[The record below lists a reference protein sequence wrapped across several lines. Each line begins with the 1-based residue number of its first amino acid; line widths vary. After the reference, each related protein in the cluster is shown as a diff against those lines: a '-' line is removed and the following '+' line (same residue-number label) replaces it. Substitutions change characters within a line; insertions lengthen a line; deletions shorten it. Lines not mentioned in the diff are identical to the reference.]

1 MMPVNCFVIKK
12 NDILTLASL
21 YSNTNKKKRKGENKL
36 VYTFYELCWFFLIY
50 SFAGWCAGVVANA
63 VRNRKFVNTGFMNM
77 PFCLSYGV
85 CAVLCCIFLP
95 ELRHRIFFLF
105 IGGAL
110 LAAFVSIMTGL
121 ILEHIFHRKW
131 WDYSKNRFQYEG
143 YFGIWHL
150 LIFGAA
156 IVVMMKFAN
165 PLILQILK
173 QIPHFIGRIILII
186 AYILMGIDFLGSVIA
201 ILQLKIKLR
210 RIMQLNENMQKVSE
224 NVGNAITVRI
234 QKRMMRAYPNIKT
247 ENIKESVRK
256 NTKK

>member
-131 WDYSKNRFQYEG
+131 WDYSKN
-143 YFGIWHL
+143 L
-150 LIFGAA
+150 ASA
-156 IVVMMKFAN
+156 D
-165 PLILQILK
+165 LQCGDRCDDEIC
-173 QIPHFIGRIILII
+173 QSSDP
-186 AYILMGIDFLGSVIA
+186 ADFKTDPAFYWKDYPDHSVY
-201 ILQLKIKLR
+201 
-210 RIMQLNENMQKVSE
+210 SD
-224 NVGNAITVRI
+224 GD
-234 QKRMMRAYPNIKT
+234 
-247 ENIKESVRK
+247 
-256 NTKK
+256 

>member
-21 YSNTNKKKRKGENKL
+21 YSNTHKKKRKGENKL

-121 ILEHIFHRKW
+121 ISPRSVQPFPQDSSLF
-131 WDYSKNRFQYEG
+131 
-143 YFGIWHL
+143 
-150 LIFGAA
+150 
-156 IVVMMKFAN
+156 
-165 PLILQILK
+165 PC
-173 QIPHFIGRIILII
+173 
-186 AYILMGIDFLGSVIA
+186 GSA
-201 ILQLKIKLR
+201 
-210 RIMQLNENMQKVSE
+210 LN
-224 NVGNAITVRI
+224 
-234 QKRMMRAYPNIKT
+234 
-247 ENIKESVRK
+247 
-256 NTKK
+256 

>member
-21 YSNTNKKKRKGENKL
+21 YSNTHKKKRKGENKL

-110 LAAFVSIMTGL
+110 LEAFV
-121 ILEHIFHRKW
+121 
-131 WDYSKNRFQYEG
+131 
-143 YFGIWHL
+143 
-150 LIFGAA
+150 
-156 IVVMMKFAN
+156 
-165 PLILQILK
+165 P
-173 QIPHFIGRIILII
+173 
-186 AYILMGIDFLGSVIA
+186 
-201 ILQLKIKLR
+201 
-210 RIMQLNENMQKVSE
+210 
-224 NVGNAITVRI
+224 
-234 QKRMMRAYPNIKT
+234 KRSSR
-247 ENIKESVRK
+247 
-256 NTKK
+256 

>member
-1 MMPVNCFVIKK
+1 MMHVNCFVIKK

-21 YSNTNKKKRKGENKL
+21 YSNTHKKKRKGENKL

-121 ILEHIFHRKW
+121 ILEHIFHRKCKNLYLNLYINPKSCIVKAPSISPHISRAEN
-131 WDYSKNRFQYEG
+131 YS
-143 YFGIWHL
+143 
-150 LIFGAA
+150 
-156 IVVMMKFAN
+156 AN
-165 PLILQILK
+165 VTSLIL
-173 QIPHFIGRIILII
+173 FIEFSI
-186 AYILMGIDFLGSVIA
+186 
-201 ILQLKIKLR
+201 R
-210 RIMQLNENMQKVSE
+210 RL
-224 NVGNAITVRI
+224 
-234 QKRMMRAYPNIKT
+234 
-247 ENIKESVRK
+247 
-256 NTKK
+256 